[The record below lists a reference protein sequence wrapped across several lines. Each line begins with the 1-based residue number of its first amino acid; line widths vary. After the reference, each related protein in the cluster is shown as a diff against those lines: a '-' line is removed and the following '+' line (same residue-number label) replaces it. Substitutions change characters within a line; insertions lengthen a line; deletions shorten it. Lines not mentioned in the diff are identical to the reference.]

1 MLAPISR
8 SPSYS
13 LLSSAPDMCAT
24 AEGEDCTNAALRLG
38 KGEGRTLPLFSDSRR
53 HHITADAQSQVP

>member
-13 LLSSAPDMCAT
+13 LLSSAPDMCAI
-24 AEGEDCTNAALRLG
+24 AEGEDCTKAALRKEKE
-38 KGEGRTLPLFSDSRR
+38 KGVPYPSSTIHEDIISLRMP
-53 HHITADAQSQVP
+53 SQVP